1 MRSGPAG
8 DHRTPPERLE
18 PRNKMAVVARKSVL
32 AAGAYPEAVE
42 EEPALEFG
50 PAQATAPRKR
60 EIKWVY
66 LTPLV
71 FLFLPLINYG
81 ARA

>member
-1 MRSGPAG
+1 MSR
-8 DHRTPPERLE
+8 R
-18 PRNKMAVVARKSVL
+18 SVL

-42 EEPALEFG
+42 EEPTLEFG
-50 PAQATAPRKR
+50 PAQAIAPRKR
-60 EIKWVY
+60 EIKWIY